1 MNGDLTPQACLS
13 VARQTSL
20 MPPSPI
26 VCCGFMLNPPAGLS
40 DMNLII
46 PRRVAA
52 GTSDR
57 KWTLPMGPPMTDP
70 RPTLRKGG
78 FTLSGGTACGRQYQ
92 TLACKSGVIS
102 EAVGQ
107 LFAI

>member
-1 MNGDLTPQACLS
+1 
-13 VARQTSL
+13 
-20 MPPSPI
+20 
-26 VCCGFMLNPPAGLS
+26 
-40 DMNLII
+40 
-46 PRRVAA
+46 
-52 GTSDR
+52 
-57 KWTLPMGPPMTDP
+57 MTDP

-78 FTLSGGTACGRQYQ
+78 FTFSGGTACGRQYQ